1 MVESE
6 SHCMLSRMPTVVV
19 LNHKYSKEAHNGQIF
34 VCGNSKE
41 KSKEEKAPKGK
52 EGRKLW

>member
-6 SHCMLSRMPTVVV
+6 SHCIAVVV
-19 LNHKYSKEAHNGQIF
+19 LNHKYSKKVHYGQIL

>member
-6 SHCMLSRMPTVVV
+6 SHCMLGRMPTVVV
-19 LNHKYSKEAHNGQIF
+19 LNHKYSKKAHYGQIL

>member
-6 SHCMLSRMPTVVV
+6 SHCILGRMPTVVV
-19 LNHKYSKEAHNGQIF
+19 LNHRYSKEAHYGQIL

-41 KSKEEKAPKGK
+41 KRNEEKAPKGK